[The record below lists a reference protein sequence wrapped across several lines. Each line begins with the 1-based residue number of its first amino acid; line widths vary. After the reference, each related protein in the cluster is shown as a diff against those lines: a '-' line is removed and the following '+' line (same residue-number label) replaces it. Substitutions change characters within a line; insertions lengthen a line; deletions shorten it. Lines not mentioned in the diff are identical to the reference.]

1 MTPSWRAI
9 RPCTRCG
16 ETFEPTRQ
24 EQGECQPCRRRRA
37 MQRHAAKRLAQLRP
51 MLTAVE
57 NLRLWVE
64 AEISGWEDQLAE
76 QRPRR
81 KKSFTKL

>member
-1 MTPSWRAI
+1 MRPSWRAI

-16 ETFEPTRQ
+16 VTFEPTRQ

-51 MLTAVE
+51 MLTAAE

-64 AEISGWEDQLAE
+64 AEILRWETQLTGK
-76 QRPRR
+76 R
-81 KKSFTKL
+81 

>member
-1 MTPSWRAI
+1 MRPSWRAI

-37 MQRHAAKRLAQLRP
+37 MHRHATKRLAQLQP
-51 MLTAVE
+51 MLTVVE
-57 NLRLWVE
+57 NLRLWLE
-64 AEISGWEDQLAE
+64 AEITRLENQLTGKS
-76 QRPRR
+76 PGR
-81 KKSFTKL
+81 KKSFTSC